1 MRSLLDS
8 ETGRRGER
16 THENPKTGSLVQSS
30 NLARETRFGIRP
42 LFSAGMKGAE
52 AGISMTPDSAPI
64 SPRCTDSPQS
74 GVHTASKTLPQEYAY
89 AMEVTLI
96 GFKCL
101 DH

>member
-8 ETGRRGER
+8 ETGRGGDQK
-16 THENPKTGSLVQSS
+16 HENPKTGSLVQSS

-42 LFSAGMKGAE
+42 LFSAGVKGAE